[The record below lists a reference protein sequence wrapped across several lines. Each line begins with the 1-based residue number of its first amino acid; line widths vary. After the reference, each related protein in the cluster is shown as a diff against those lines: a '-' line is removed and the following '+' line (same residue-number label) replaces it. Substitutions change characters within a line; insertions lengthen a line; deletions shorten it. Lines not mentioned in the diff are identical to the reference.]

1 MQLLVTVAV
10 VAVTNAVSGW
20 STMVVLT
27 GRWSLLTRAVS
38 LLGVVLVVAVVLFTV
53 V

>member
-27 GRWSLLTRAVS
+27 GRWSLLTR
-38 LLGVVLVVAVVLFTV
+38 LLGVVLVLAVVLFTV